1 MLPIPFQAMLMKDDS
16 DSAIDTMLG
25 SLEEV
30 EVAVEISKIL
40 TAALVCQMQSKM
52 RGKIN
57 LQLGTLNSQKLQLS
71 AVDKALLKVQC
82 SQTILNRIVFI
93 FRSALKRLFFEI
105 FENLALDYLA
115 FISLYCGDQAEN

>member
-16 DSAIDTMLG
+16 DSAIETMLG

-82 SQTILNRIVFI
+82 SQTILNRILFI

>member
-1 MLPIPFQAMLMKDDS
+1 MKDEA
-16 DSAIDTMLG
+16 DSAIETMLG

-71 AVDKALLKVQC
+71 AVDKALLKVQY
-82 SQTILNRIVFI
+82 SQTILNRILFI
-93 FRSALKRLFFEI
+93 FRSTLKRLRTI
-105 FENLALDYLA
+105 FEKPSSGLPC
-115 FISLYCGDQAEN
+115 FH

>member
-1 MLPIPFQAMLMKDDS
+1 MPGTISVKRGPFFLQAMLMKDDT
-16 DSAIDTMLG
+16 DSQIDTMLG

-40 TAALVCQMQSKM
+40 TAALVKQMQSKM

-57 LQLGTLNSQKLQLS
+57 LQLGTLNSQKLRLS

-82 SQTILNRIVFI
+82 IHI
-93 FRSALKRLFFEI
+93 FT
-105 FENLALDYLA
+105 
-115 FISLYCGDQAEN
+115 

>member
-16 DSAIDTMLG
+16 DSAIETMLG

-82 SQTILNRIVFI
+82 SQTILNRILFI
-93 FRSALKRLFFEI
+93 LRST
-105 FENLALDYLA
+105 
-115 FISLYCGDQAEN
+115 